1 MSALTHQFRA
11 FVQKFKRYSILVFV
25 CEGWQDDR
33 TELPS
38 DRVTEWGKLGNMV
51 NPPSEQF
58 QLSQKLAIFR
68 DKKKITKSDLNHI
81 YQMYETK
88 VQ

>member
-1 MSALTHQFRA
+1 
-11 FVQKFKRYSILVFV
+11 
-25 CEGWQDDR
+25 
-33 TELPS
+33 
-38 DRVTEWGKLGNMV
+38 MV

-58 QLSQKLAIFR
+58 QFSQKLAIFR

-88 VQ
+88 VQYNILFFATLEPKSEQI

>member
-1 MSALTHQFRA
+1 
-11 FVQKFKRYSILVFV
+11 
-25 CEGWQDDR
+25 
-33 TELPS
+33 
-38 DRVTEWGKLGNMV
+38 MV

-88 VQ
+88 GQYNILFLSTLETKSEQI